1 MKGKITSKLTVQNRK
16 GKTICQQRPN
26 VRHLIFYN
34 NCLISRPPIGS
45 FLPSVGVQTNKIL
58 IYTSFQVSS
67 VFSCQIFNF
76 LTSGVLLT
84 FIRSQSKNE
93 KSYKLA
99 TLKLFSSSLISF
111 TASLRRLFS
120 SFIPDIW
127 IFWGPVIIVKTN
139 WPQFFIRPPSYWW

>member
-1 MKGKITSKLTVQNRK
+1 M
-16 GKTICQQRPN
+16 
-26 VRHLIFYN
+26 RHLIFYN
-34 NCLISRPPIGS
+34 NCLISRSPIGS

-84 FIRSQSKNE
+84 FIGSQSKSE

-99 TLKLFSSSLISF
+99 TIKLFSSSLIVYGKF
-111 TASLRRLFS
+111 TASFPLIYSRHLNILGSCYNRKNKLTSVFYTS
-120 SFIPDIW
+120 VFLLMINC
-127 IFWGPVIIVKTN
+127 VIIFSKFTTESE
-139 WPQFFIRPPSYWW
+139 PL